1 MLMSVIEDALSAPAY
16 PDLAGKR
23 VLITGLSSRCGVD
36 IARAFAE
43 HRSRLILQ
51 FAEASKSMQTVAE
64 LVAPDALETRMYG
77 PVAPR
82 EEDAVAFAKTA
93 VKEFGG
99 LDAVIN
105 IVPLVPGNL
114 DPFAG
119 MEDVERMVARQLA
132 VPFLTSRIAA
142 NRMSMMLTEGQVLNV
157 ATVSGMPQ
165 RAKMAFASVAKAGL
179 SAMTRAQAE
188 EWANRGI
195 RFNAITPQAMTGLGG
210 SGLSGEP
217 DIASLALYLVSG
229 QGKNLSGCVFEAE
242 MR

>member
-1 MLMSVIEDALSAPAY
+1 
-16 PDLAGKR
+16 
-23 VLITGLSSRCGVD
+23 
-36 IARAFAE
+36 
-43 HRSRLILQ
+43 
-51 FAEASKSMQTVAE
+51 MQTVAE